1 MALGITVQGR
11 NVKLGQENVNKRTE
25 EDKACYV
32 ERMRRRKRKLTKTDN
47 NSCLL
52 LVLKFS
58 FRFNLHKTKC

>member
-32 ERMRRRKRKLTKTDN
+32 ERMRRRKRPETASKSRRKEGNKLKM
-47 NSCLL
+47 
-52 LVLKFS
+52 F
-58 FRFNLHKTKC
+58 